1 MTNQIT
7 LQYIQQYLL
16 THSCTCT
23 QSTRTLHVHPNAY
36 EIMLFKSGNVDYFI
50 NDTTYHLKPGDLTL
64 VRPNDIHG
72 HFIKDDTPYERLP
85 VHIEESIA
93 MSLST
98 SKTDLLSCFSGP
110 TPHLFHLNKEQIQQF
125 EYCVDTSIDS
135 INENR
140 YGCDVL
146 LRANLSLILLLVN
159 SAQQS
164 YNVTASD
171 VLPKIIQDAITYIN
185 QNFSND
191 ISVQSIADHLNI
203 SRSRLCHIFK
213 ECMGISLWNY
223 VIAKRIQHAQ
233 ILLKQGFSITATC
246 YECGFQNYAHFV
258 KVFGKFTGMSPGRYV
273 KSSQTYLKTSPEKE
287 PPKMF

>member
-7 LQYIQQYLL
+7 SQYIQQYLL
-16 THSCTCT
+16 SHYCTCT
-23 QSTRTLHVHPNAY
+23 QSVPTLHVHPNAY

-72 HFIKDDTPYERLP
+72 HFIKDDIPYERLP
-85 VHIEESIA
+85 VHIEESVA
-93 MSLST
+93 MSLCT
-98 SKTDLLSCFSGP
+98 GKTNLLACFSSP
-110 TPHLFHLNKEQIQQF
+110 TPHLFHLDQEQIQQF
-125 EYCVDTSIDS
+125 EHCVDTSIDC
-135 INENR
+135 INTNGF
-140 YGCDVL
+140 GCDVL

-159 SAQQS
+159 SAQRS
-164 YNVTASD
+164 YNTASD
-171 VLPKIIQDAITYIN
+171 VLPKIIQDAIIYIN

-191 ISVQSIADHLNI
+191 ISVQSISDHLNI
-203 SRSRLCHIFK
+203 SRSRLCHVFK
-213 ECMGISLWNY
+213 ECMGTSLWNY
-223 VIAKRIQHAQ
+223 VIAKRIQYAQ
-233 ILLKQGFSITATC
+233 TLLKQGFSITASC

-273 KSSQTYLKTSPEKE
+273 KTSQPYTKTSPAEE